1 MFEPIIEFIEKEEY
15 ASAEKSLQEYI
26 KSDDHKTR
34 AYANYL
40 IGYINTCWQNK
51 ERSKEKAH
59 RYLLYNLNSEYPH
72 RNAYALFARLEEDK
86 NIVEKYLNIGLE
98 KYPNH
103 PQLLYE
109 LLNHSQDR
117 ASVIARILESGST
130 DITLLSRVVEVLIE
144 NQEWDKLSRV
154 IFRIQSNNTLD
165 DQQAAYLNLL
175 SGFSMLFGKQP
186 NYLKAIKLFES
197 AEERDL
203 NNFFGYAHYL
213 GLIYAHMK
221 SNSRDA
227 AIKYFDRLPTNN
239 SIFDLIDGPWYFIT
253 VNFFNVY
260 QDIFASLECEFENDL
275 PRLSKAR
282 CLYALY
288 LYYPSEMYYD
298 SYRYDENH
306 IRMIREYFDTTDYNK
321 HLAVALIHM
330 YCHVQKYVEANAIFL
345 LTAENGD
352 DVDHSDCYY
361 CDIIDNADAETLQII
376 VNQTV
381 EFVENS
387 DAFDYDIFRNNALDS
402 LIVQLQENGL
412 YTDIVAIAEL
422 YSIDKLCTCEN
433 AFYIA
438 YAYSEIHSPKGMGL
452 YKKILEKEPDNS
464 YVMNNIGVILEQ
476 NGNYP
481 EALSFFER
489 AAEISR
495 ESKHINN
502 AQRVKAKIQEKVKQ
516 ERAKKQKE
524 YRTIAKNV
532 NLEYFEQLGYNEHLL
547 SKFSSVQDPEVR
559 QILLRDMQECA
570 VAIATGQTK
579 NATIMTGSII
589 EALLYAKLQEKN
601 IVSYTIPK
609 GTKSVKK
616 PLKEMVLADLLF
628 VAEQEALVTPNSI
641 RLSHYIRDYRNF
653 IHPAKEIRS
662 KDDVSQENV
671 LIMWSILKRLIY
683 ELL

>member
-1 MFEPIIEFIEKEEY
+1 MFESVIELIEKEEY
-15 ASAEKSLQEYI
+15 ASAEKCLQEYI
-26 KSDDHKTR
+26 KFGDHKTQ

-40 IGYINTCWQNK
+40 IGYINSCWQNK

-72 RNAYALFARLEEDK
+72 CNAYALFARLEEDK

-103 PQLLYE
+103 PQLMYE
-109 LLNHSQDR
+109 LINHSQDR
-117 ASVIARILESGST
+117 ISVIARILESGST

-165 DQQAAYLNLL
+165 NQQVAYLNLL
-175 SGFSMLFGKQP
+175 SGFSGLFEKQP
-186 NYLKAIKLFES
+186 DYLQAIKLFES

-221 SNSRDA
+221 SNSHDA

-239 SIFDLIDGPWYFIT
+239 SIFDLMDGPWHFIT
-253 VNFFNVY
+253 VDFYNVY
-260 QDIFASLECEFENDL
+260 QDIFALLECEFENDL
-275 PRLSKAR
+275 LRLNKAR

-288 LYYPSEMYYD
+288 LYYPSEIYGT
-298 SYRYDENH
+298 YRYGEKH
-306 IRMIREYFDTTDYNK
+306 INMLRAYFDASEYNK
-321 HLAVALIHM
+321 HIAVALIHM
-330 YCHVQKYVEANAIFL
+330 YCHVQKYIEANVVFL
-345 LTAENGD
+345 STAENGD
-352 DVDHSDCYY
+352 DVEPSDCYY
-361 CDIIDNADAETLQII
+361 GDIIHNADAETLQII

-381 EFVENS
+381 EFVKNS

-402 LIVQLQENGL
+402 LIAQLQENRL
-412 YTDIVAIAEL
+412 YTNIVAIAEL
-422 YSIDKLCTCEN
+422 YSIDMLCVCEN

-438 YAYSEIHSPKGMGL
+438 YAYSEIQSPKGMEL
-452 YKKILEKEPDNS
+452 YKKIFEKEPGNS
-464 YVMNNIGVILEQ
+464 CVMNNIGVILEQ
-476 NGNYP
+476 NGNFA

-489 AAEISR
+489 AAEISK

-502 AQRVKAKIQEKVKQ
+502 AQRIKVKIQEGVKQ
-516 ERAKKQKE
+516 ERAKKRKE
-524 YRTIAKNV
+524 YRAIVKNV

-547 SKFSSVQDPEVR
+547 SKFSSVQGLEVR

-589 EALLYAKLQEKN
+589 EALLYAKLTEKS
-601 IVSYTIPK
+601 ITSYAVPTRSGTINK
-609 GTKSVKK
+609 V
-616 PLKEMVLADLLF
+616 LQDMALADLLF
-628 VAEQEALVTPNSI
+628 VAEQEKLITPNSI
-641 RLSHYIRDYRNF
+641 QLSHYVRDYRNF

-662 KDDVSQENV
+662 TDHISQENV
-671 LIMWSILKRLIY
+671 LIMWSILKRLID